1 MADDNKE
8 QQGTDEEPIPA
19 WQSFF
24 DSIGILFFL
33 GVAIPTL
40 VFTVWGLMEVA
51 NVPDLPLLK

>member
-1 MADDNKE
+1 MAEENKAQE
-8 QQGTDEEPIPA
+8 EMEEEPIPA

-40 VFTVWGLMEVA
+40 VFTVWGLMEIA
-51 NVPDLPLLK
+51 NVPQLPLLK